1 MILFILLF
9 LFSLSFAETL
19 YLKEKLYITNSKIY
33 LSNLFQNDITLTNEV
48 ILSSKFYSSTD
59 ILRFLNNDD
68 YIIAGKGI
76 DVKIVKPYPIDKVNE
91 IIKGMGYDVLNTKL
105 PENMDNVY
113 IINISNFIEKDILNS
128 FIKLCYFKSD
138 CGIITNIVI
147 SSTLKNKEGEDF
159 YLSDIYGQNAT
170 LYYKKG
176 SINIK
181 LKVKIIKKLENNF
194 YLVENYNGKILT
206 VRAKNE

>member
-1 MILFILLF
+1 MILLILLF
-9 LFSLSFAETL
+9 LTTLSFGETL
-19 YLKEKLYITNSKIY
+19 YLKDAIYITNSKIS
-33 LSNLFQNDITLTNEV
+33 LLNLFKNSANFTNE
-48 ILSSKFYSSTD
+48 ISLNSKFYSSTD
-59 ILRFLNNDD
+59 ILRFLNSDD
-68 YIIAGKGI
+68 FIIAGKGI
-76 DVKIVKPYPIDKVNE
+76 DVKIVKPYPIDKFNE
-91 IIKGMGYDVLNTKL
+91 IIKGMGYDVLDTKL

-113 IINISNFIEKDILNS
+113 IINITNLIEKDILNS
-128 FIKLCYFKSD
+128 FVKLCYFKSE
-138 CGIITNIVI
+138 CGTITNIVI
-147 SSTLKNKEGEDF
+147 SSTLNKEREDF

-194 YLVENYNGKILT
+194 FLVENYNGKFLT